1 MPLFSRGFVRRRAI
15 SLATS
20 LSVMATSF
28 ALAQGP
34 EHGSERRPVKDTDER
49 QLLFAADL
57 AMSNMSRGML
67 MPPTGDIDRDF
78 INVMVSHHQGA
89 IDIARAEAD
98 HGHDD
103 ALRQLARRLVSQQ
116 QQDISSLRRALPPA
130 GNSMLS
136 SGVEFASYA
145 AK

>member
-1 MPLFSRGFVRRRAI
+1 M
-15 SLATS
+15 
-20 LSVMATSF
+20 
-28 ALAQGP
+28 
-34 EHGSERRPVKDTDER
+34 KDTDER

-67 MPPTGDIDRDF
+67 MPTGDIDRDF

-116 QQDISSLRRALPPA
+116 PQDISCLRRALPPA
-130 GNSMLS
+130 GNSMPS
-136 SGVEFASYA
+136 SGAELASYA

>member
-28 ALAQGP
+28 ALAQDP
-34 EHGSERRPVKDTDER
+34 EHGSERRPVRDTDER
-49 QLLFAADL
+49 QFLFAADF
-57 AMSNMSRGML
+57 AVSNMSRGML
-67 MPPTGDIDRDF
+67 MPTGDIDRDF

-103 ALRQLARRLVSQQ
+103 ALRQLARKLVSQQ

-136 SGVEFASYA
+136 SGAELASYA

>member
-28 ALAQGP
+28 ALAQDP
-34 EHGSERRPVKDTDER
+34 EHGSERRPVRDTDER
-49 QLLFAADL
+49 QFLFAADF
-57 AMSNMSRGML
+57 AVSNMSRGML
-67 MPPTGDIDRDF
+67 MPTGDIDRDF

-98 HGHDD
+98 QGHDD
-103 ALRQLARRLVSQQ
+103 ALRQLARKLVSQQ

-136 SGVEFASYA
+136 PGAELASYA

>member
-28 ALAQGP
+28 ALAQNP
-34 EHGSERRPVKDTDER
+34 RHGSEGRPVKDTDER

-57 AMSNMSRGML
+57 AMSNMSGGVL
-67 MPPTGDIDRDF
+67 MPIRDIDRDF
-78 INVMVSHHQGA
+78 INAMVSHHQGA

-116 QQDISSLRRALPPA
+116 QQDISSWRRALPPA
-130 GNSMLS
+130 GNSMPLS
-136 SGVEFASYA
+136 GAELASYA

>member
-28 ALAQGP
+28 ALAQDP
-34 EHGSERRPVKDTDER
+34 KHGSEGRPVKDTDER
-49 QLLFAADL
+49 QLLFAADF

-67 MPPTGDIDRDF
+67 MPTGDIDRDF
-78 INVMVSHHQGA
+78 INVMASHHQGA

-130 GNSMLS
+130 GNSMPS
-136 SGVEFASYA
+136 SGAELASYA

>member
-28 ALAQGP
+28 ALAQDP
-34 EHGSERRPVKDTDER
+34 EHGSERRVKDTDER
-49 QLLFAADL
+49 QLLFAADF

-78 INVMVSHHQGA
+78 INVMVSRHQDA

-103 ALRQLARRLVSQQ
+103 ALRQLVRRLVSQQQ
-116 QQDISSLRRALPPA
+116 QQDISSLRRALPAA

-136 SGVEFASYA
+136 SGAELASYA

>member
-28 ALAQGP
+28 ALAQDP
-34 EHGSERRPVKDTDER
+34 KHGSEGGPVKDTDER
-49 QLLFAADL
+49 QLLFAADF
-57 AMSNMSRGML
+57 AMSKMSPGML
-67 MPPTGDIDRDF
+67 MPTGDIDRDF

-116 QQDISSLRRALPPA
+116 QQDISSLRRALPAA
-130 GNSMLS
+130 GNSMPS
-136 SGVEFASYA
+136 SGAELASYA

>member
-1 MPLFSRGFVRRRAI
+1 
-15 SLATS
+15 
-20 LSVMATSF
+20 MATSF
-28 ALAQGP
+28 ALAQDP
-34 EHGSERRPVKDTDER
+34 EHGSERRPVRDTDER
-49 QLLFAADL
+49 QFLFAADL

-78 INVMVSHHQGA
+78 INVMVSHHQGV

-103 ALRQLARRLVSQQ
+103 ALRLLARRLVSQQ

-130 GNSMLS
+130 GNSMPS
-136 SGVEFASYA
+136 SGAELTSYA

>member
-28 ALAQGP
+28 ALAQNP
-34 EHGSERRPVKDTDER
+34 RHGSEGRQAKDTDER
-49 QLLFAADL
+49 QLLFAADF

-67 MPPTGDIDRDF
+67 MPTGDIDRDF

-89 IDIARAEAD
+89 IDIARAKAD

-103 ALRQLARRLVSQQ
+103 ALRQLARGLVSQQ

-130 GNSMLS
+130 GNSMPS
-136 SGVEFASYA
+136 SGAELASYT